1 MTIFAAVM
9 NFWSQSSNNFLSV
22 KKFNE
27 RYASDKIHCWYFHFI
42 LDFRDGYRYTGR
54 GTSASV
60 EDEAKA
66 GDVTV
71 ELEVNVTD
79 VDVEEMAQDDDTNT
93 LREDVLVETEDE
105 NNMNVREVLE
115 LEDEMAQDDMNTSRK
130 EKRKDVFEETAE
142 VEKNV
147 SDVQEQEV
155 VSSSSSKKVKGN
167 IVILNHFI

>member
-1 MTIFAAVM
+1 M
-9 NFWSQSSNNFLSV
+9 
-22 KKFNE
+22 
-27 RYASDKIHCWYFHFI
+27 
-42 LDFRDGYRYTGR
+42 
-54 GTSASV
+54 
-60 EDEAKA
+60 
-66 GDVTV
+66 
-71 ELEVNVTD
+71 TD

-155 VSSSSSKKVKGN
+155 VSSNSSKKVKGN

>member
-1 MTIFAAVM
+1 M
-9 NFWSQSSNNFLSV
+9 
-22 KKFNE
+22 
-27 RYASDKIHCWYFHFI
+27 
-42 LDFRDGYRYTGR
+42 
-54 GTSASV
+54 
-60 EDEAKA
+60 
-66 GDVTV
+66 
-71 ELEVNVTD
+71 TD

-115 LEDEMAQDDMNTSRK
+115 LEDEMAQDDMNSRRK